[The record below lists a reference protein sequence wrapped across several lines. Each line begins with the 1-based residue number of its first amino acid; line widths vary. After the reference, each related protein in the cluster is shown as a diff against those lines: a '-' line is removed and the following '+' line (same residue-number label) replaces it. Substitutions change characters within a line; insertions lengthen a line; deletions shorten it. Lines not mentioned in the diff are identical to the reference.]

1 MKSAAAKRG
10 RGFTL
15 VELMIVIA
23 VVGVLAALAIIGVN
37 RYIASAKTAEA
48 KQTVGAI
55 ARNAAVQY
63 ERERD
68 MSQIFV
74 SGGGVSAPTTRILC
88 GNATPVPGT
97 FNLVQGRKYQPG
109 TQTGQDF
116 MTGTPL
122 LGWQCLGFS
131 ITDPIYFQYQYL
143 VGSGYVSQ
151 GLTGAP
157 VPAGAEAFEASA
169 RGDLDGD
176 NEPSTFARTGQVI
189 NGQLILSTTIFV
201 NEEFE

>member
-1 MKSAAAKRG
+1 MKSAAASRR

-15 VELMIVIA
+15 VELMIVVAII
-23 VVGVLAALAIIGVN
+23 GVLAALAVIGVN

-55 ARNAAVQY
+55 SRNATVQY

-68 MSQIFV
+68 NSEFFPN
-74 SGGGVSAPTTRILC
+74 GGTSSTSTRLLC
-88 GNATPVPGT
+88 GSATPVPGI
-97 FNLVQGRKYQPG
+97 FNLVQGTKYQPG
-109 TQTGQDF
+109 TQLGEDF

-122 LGWQCLGFS
+122 AGWQCLGFS
-131 ITDPIYFQYQYL
+131 ITAPIYFQYQYL

-151 GLTGAP
+151 SLPNAP

-169 RGDLDGD
+169 HGDLDGD
-176 NEPSTFARTGQVI
+176 GAASTFARTGQVI
-189 NGQLILSTTIFV
+189 NGQLVVSTTVFIY
-201 NEEFE
+201 EEFE